1 MYKSNYVLYGEGRI
15 YIVKVSYN
23 RLWKLLIDKGMH
35 KYELKNKAKISGYN
49 IAKLTND
56 ENVTVDTLAR
66 VCLALNCTF
75 DDVVEIT
82 GTEIPARHRH
92 QKQEQ

>member
-1 MYKSNYVLYGEGRI
+1 
-15 YIVKVSYN
+15 
-23 RLWKLLIDKGMH
+23 MH

-56 ENVTVDTLAR
+56 ENVTIDTLAR
-66 VCLALNCTF
+66 VCLALDCTF

-82 GTEIPARHRH
+82 GTEIPAIHRH

>member
-1 MYKSNYVLYGEGRI
+1 M
-15 YIVKVSYN
+15 VKISYN
-23 RLWKLLIDKGMH
+23 KLWGLLHNKKMH

-56 ENVTVDTLAR
+56 ENVTVDILAR
-66 VCLALNCTF
+66 ICLALNCTF
-75 DDVVEIT
+75 DDIIEIT

-92 QKQEQ
+92 NKNAEN